1 MSSNNPDAAQTPPS
15 LAEEA
20 ANLRQFNGAP
30 PEFWPTFLK
39 LCGQVGGAAR
49 AVLIRKDNEDGR
61 WKQLAEWTLPET
73 SAAGLALF
81 RNALLSM
88 ADECGTA
95 GVSKRILA
103 QDAKAGTSV
112 PAGLAVKLVL
122 ASTQEV
128 CLVALFLPNAHPAEL
143 DAIALRVQL
152 LADIPKSYQELGQ
165 SRQARTDV
173 EKLAIVLDT
182 LAEVNAQTHYAASVL
197 ALCNSLATRLQCTR
211 VSLGWF
217 ESGFIKLQGISR
229 TERFDAKMEAVVA
242 IEKVMEESL
251 DQDDEIVWPSPEHY
265 ALVNRDHA
273 AFAKEN
279 DSSTVCSIPL
289 RISGKVV
296 AVVTLERAEGTFSLM
311 ELQQLRLVGDQVV
324 NRLSDLK
331 RRNRWVGARLAEDM
345 REKFAGFMGP
355 EHTWMKVTGAAIAI
369 VLLLLFLIRPN
380 YRVEANYILRSEEVR
395 YVSAPFNGYLEEVLV
410 RPGDTV
416 KAGQVVLRLNRDD
429 LLLEEA
435 AASAEMSRY
444 QRESEKA
451 RAANQLAEMRVAQ
464 SQLEETK
471 ARLSLVRYRLQRA
484 EIKAPFD
491 AVVVEGDLRNRV
503 GAPVE
508 QGEALFRLARTDRL
522 YVEAEVNERDVHEVL
537 NKDTGEIAFV
547 SQPDKRFPVKI
558 ERLEPAATAK
568 EGKNV
573 FLVRCQVEGQPE
585 DWWRPGMSGIC
596 KLNVGNRSLIWIL
609 THRTVDFLR
618 MWLWW

>member
-1 MSSNNPDAAQTPPS
+1 MSSLNPGAAQTPPS
-15 LAEEA
+15 FAEEA
-20 ANLRQFNGAP
+20 AKLRQFSGAP
-30 PEFWPTFLK
+30 QEFWPTFLK

-61 WKQLAEWTLPET
+61 WKQLSEWSLPET

-88 ADECGTA
+88 ADEGGTA

-103 QDAKAGTSV
+103 QDGKPGMSF
-112 PAGLAVKLVL
+112 PAGLAVRLVL

-128 CLVALFLPNAHPAEL
+128 CLVALFLPNATLADL
-143 DAIALRVQL
+143 DSVALRMQL

-165 SRQARTDV
+165 NRQARTDA

-182 LAEVNAQTHYAASVL
+182 LAEVNAQTRYASSAL
-197 ALCNSLATRLQCTR
+197 ALCNSLASRLQCQR

-217 ESGFIKLQGISR
+217 EKGFIKLQGISR
-229 TERFDAKMEAVVA
+229 TERFDPKMDAVVA
-242 IEKVMEESL
+242 IEKVMEEAL
-251 DQDDEIVWPSPEHY
+251 DQDDEILWPTPEHY

-273 AFAKEN
+273 VFAKAN
-279 DSSTVCSIPL
+279 QSTSVCSIPL
-289 RISGKVV
+289 RIESKVV
-296 AVVTLERAEGTFSLM
+296 GVLTLERAEGEFSLT

-331 RRNRWVGARLAEDM
+331 RRDRWLGARLAEDV

-355 EHTWMKVTGAAIAI
+355 EHTWMKATGIAIAI
-369 VLLLLFLIRPN
+369 ILAILFLVRPN

-410 RPGDTV
+410 RPGDVV

-435 AASAEMSRY
+435 AATAEMSRY

-464 SQLEETK
+464 SQLEETR
-471 ARLSLVRYRLQRA
+471 ARLSLVKYRLTRS
-484 EIKAPFD
+484 EIRAPFD

-508 QGEALFRLARTDRL
+508 QGEALFRLARTDKL
-522 YVEAEVNERDVHEVL
+522 YIEAEVNERDVHEVL
-537 NKDTGEIAFV
+537 GKETGEIAFV
-547 SQPDKRFPVKI
+547 SQPHKRYPVKI

-573 FLVRCQVEGQPE
+573 FLVRCEVDGTPE
-585 DWWRPGMSGIC
+585 EWWKPGMSGVC
-596 KLNVGNRSLIWIL
+596 KLNVGNRSLMWII

-618 MWLWW
+618 MWFWW